1 MSFNKIILLGNLT
14 KAPELRQTQ
23 GGTSICTAS
32 IAVNECRVDRDGNK
46 TESAVFV
53 DIKAFG
59 RTAENISKYFS
70 KGKPILI
77 EGRLAQES
85 WQDKQ
90 TGAFRSKHLAIVDRF
105 DFIGKKDDD
114 AQPQTSRLAPR
125 QTPPQA
131 EEDFDDV
138 PF

>member
-14 KAPELRQTQ
+14 KSPELSQTQ

-70 KGKPILI
+70 KGKPILV

-90 TGAFRSKHLAIVDRF
+90 TGAHRSKHLTIVDRF
-105 DFIGKKDDD
+105 DFIGKKDD
-114 AQPQTSRLAPR
+114 AQPQTSRPASR
-125 QTPPQA
+125 QTLA

>member
-1 MSFNKIILLGNLT
+1 MSFNRIILLGNLT
-14 KAPELRQTQ
+14 KTPELRQTQ
-23 GGTSICTAS
+23 GGTSICPAS

-53 DIKAFG
+53 DFKAFG

-77 EGRLAQES
+77 EGRLAQET

-90 TGAFRSKHLAIVDRF
+90 TGAPRSKHSVIADRF

-114 AQPQTSRLAPR
+114 AQPQASSPAPR
-125 QTPPQA
+125 QTQPPA
-131 EEDFDDV
+131 DDDLDDV